1 MNGDSYFLDTN
12 IFLRTIVQDDPVKAR
27 DCEEL
32 LKAIR
37 DGVITANSSMLVLA
51 EVVWMCLGDYALP
64 KKEVVAFVR
73 GIVSIPNLKFSD
85 QSSPLIAIDLF
96 EKHSVKFI
104 DAAIASHP
112 LFQETHAA
120 IISYDKDF
128 DRLDIPRIEPRDVL
142 KKIREKI

>member
-12 IFLRTIVQDDPVKAR
+12 IFLRTIVQDDRVKAQ

-37 DGVITANSSMLVLA
+37 DGAIAAHSSTLVLA

-64 KKEVVAFVR
+64 KPEVIAFVR

-85 QSSPLIAIDLF
+85 QSSPLMAIELF
-96 EKHSVKFI
+96 AKHNVKFI

-112 LFQETHAA
+112 LLQDARAT
-120 IISYDKDF
+120 IVSYDRDF
-128 DRLDIPRIEPRDVL
+128 DRLNIPRAEPRDVL
-142 KKIREKI
+142 KAIREKL